1 MYGGQVGACC
11 TPTQELCLKSAEGLP
26 KMMIVIATVFD
37 AAGLTVSEKMEIML
51 FVWIVSAMTVSCSR
65 RLV

>member
-1 MYGGQVGACC
+1 M
-11 TPTQELCLKSAEGLP
+11 KSAEGLP
-26 KMMIVIATVFD
+26 KIMIVIATVFD